1 MGKMS
6 KTVQD
11 TVEEMLLKGLRITKF
26 DLLNVT
32 NSVCLAQRILD
43 IKQTK
48 GWHIRGGNR
57 KGKGNLK
64 EYWLDPEEIER
75 ITGKPHKKEQIGL
88 FSDIWV
94 TSN

>member
-1 MGKMS
+1 MAV
-6 KTVQD
+6 KTTQQI
-11 TVEEMLLKGLRITKF
+11 VEEMLLDGKRITKF
-26 DLLNVT
+26 DMLNAT

-48 GWHIRGGNR
+48 GWHIRDGIV
-57 KGKGNLK
+57 KGKGSLK
-64 EYWLDPEEIER
+64 QYWLDPDEIKR
-75 ITGKPHKKEQIGL
+75 ITGKQAEVQTNL